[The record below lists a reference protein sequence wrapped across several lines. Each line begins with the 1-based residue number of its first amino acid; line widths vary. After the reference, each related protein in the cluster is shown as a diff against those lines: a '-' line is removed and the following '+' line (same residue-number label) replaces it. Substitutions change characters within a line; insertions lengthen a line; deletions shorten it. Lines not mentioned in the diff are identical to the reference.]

1 MADTITING
10 QVDEQP
16 ADVQEFSGADKNDR
30 ESNVSQ
36 IIGKIEDLERE
47 KEELISENDEIKDKM
62 KKLTLELD
70 QLKSDE
76 QQMKE
81 KLDGMEK
88 EMDHSDEEKKLLESV
103 AARAV
108 ELETEVAR
116 LQHDLI
122 TAMNEGD
129 EASAEVGELKEQ
141 LGEKGLKIE
150 ELDKE
155 IVSLNKAKAE
165 SEKRLRELER
175 NIGVLEMR
183 EMEEKSKKLRME
195 EEMRDRINEKE
206 KEISGFKKKVDE
218 LESEVNRTG
227 VLLQT
232 SMAEKKAM
240 EEALKES
247 EEKARTMDAKILLL
261 QNEVGEAEKLVN
273 DLKERKV
280 ELING
285 NTRNIC
291 GTKGLDFPTIAAGS
305 TGAVLVAAAVV
316 YLYACR
322 RP

>member
-1 MADTITING
+1 MADTIIING
-10 QVDEQP
+10 QVNDQP
-16 ADVQEFSGADKNDR
+16 AEVEEFSDADPGDR
-30 ESNVSQ
+30 ESKVSQ
-36 IIGKIEDLERE
+36 LIGKIEALERV
-47 KEELISENDEIKDKM
+47 KEELIQENDEFKDEI

-88 EMDHSDEEKKLLESV
+88 EIDHSDEEKRLLESV

-122 TAMNEGD
+122 MAMNDGD
-129 EASAEVGELKEQ
+129 EANAEVGELKEQ
-141 LGEKGLKIE
+141 LGEKGSKIE
-150 ELDKE
+150 ELEKE
-155 IVSLNKAKAE
+155 IDNLNKSKAE

-175 NIGVLEMR
+175 KIGVLEVR

-218 LESEVNRTG
+218 LESEV
-227 VLLQT
+227 VQLQT
-232 SMAEKKAM
+232 SMAEKKVV
-240 EEALKES
+240 EEALKKS
-247 EEKARTMDAKILLL
+247 EEYAAVMEGKILLL
-261 QNEVGEAEKLVN
+261 QKDVEEAEKLVT
-273 DLKERKV
+273 DLKGSKAEV
-280 ELING
+280 ING
-285 NTRNIC
+285 NTRNI
-291 GTKGLDFPTIAAGS
+291 GGAKELDFPIIAAGS

-316 YLYACR
+316 YLYTSR
-322 RP
+322 RQ